1 MLRLRISIQHEVP
14 CRKLIDDKVR
24 DKIPMSE
31 TDEGIPKV
39 YKNWQVNKKSATSYS
54 IS

>member
-1 MLRLRISIQHEVP
+1 MKFHAENKQR
-14 CRKLIDDKVR
+14 DDKVR
-24 DKIPMSE
+24 EKIPMSE

-39 YKNWQVNKKSATSYS
+39 YKNWQVNKKSATSCS